1 MRRGADVSAAL
12 FVWCAL
18 ANALGIA
25 GLARVFGYPGVLNTP
40 AAATLADLGARER
53 TLIPC
58 VLLTAT
64 AAFLLVPLTARIVR
78 ARPELDGTRRSRWL
92 LLCTSLATSIVLIF
106 GWSLWLVGVP
116 LLAHPPGVTGR
127 LDPNVITFDLLR
139 VVAGVLCG
147 ETLGPLLLAGWTTLV
162 ATRFVA
168 VVLDG
173 WWPFGPLRP
182 VGRAMPHRDGAF
194 GRFVAV
200 AGAWTDWL
208 RLRGLLWSRP
218 ALVGGG
224 VGCAVLLVAGAAST
238 VGLLPAAP
246 LPVLARMVWSL
257 WLAGVGVAVWTS
269 RTQFPVALG
278 ALPRVTGRAGG
289 ARAGRRPQP
298 AERLPYRYDAY
309 HQAIRQNAE
318 RLRAAEWRSGH
329 PTAATAGDDAVTVAG
344 DEVILDGARRNP
356 APAPPPPS
364 PSSTSTGL
372 SGSSKSP
379 AGEELDPPTEIVSSP
394 PGPEPPGAG
403 TSER

>member
-289 ARAGRRPQP
+289 ARSGRRPQP

-329 PTAATAGDDAVTVAG
+329 PTAATAGNDAVTVAG

-356 APAPPPPS
+356 APAPPS